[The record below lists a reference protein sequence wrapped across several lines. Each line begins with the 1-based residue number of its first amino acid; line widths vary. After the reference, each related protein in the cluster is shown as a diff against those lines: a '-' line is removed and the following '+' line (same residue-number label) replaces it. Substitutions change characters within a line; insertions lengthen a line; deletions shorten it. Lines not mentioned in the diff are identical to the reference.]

1 MEQYFKQQRGPNLD
15 RLYQNPIQMEP
26 KLCFLYVQEMIGCGG
41 VSAADVAFPTPP
53 ESTGAL
59 HLDVFKQE
67 RHDVKNCDCVA

>member
-1 MEQYFKQQRGPNLD
+1 
-15 RLYQNPIQMEP
+15 MEP

-41 VSAADVAFPTPP
+41 VSAADVAFPTPR